1 MERSEA
7 FLMRIRVRLQGY
19 LHGYTESKSPEFDL
33 ELPSRITLAELIHEL
48 KIPDSEVWVAS
59 LNGQNV
65 PLSTALSNN
74 DQVIIFP
81 PITGG

>member
-1 MERSEA
+1 MERSRA
-7 FLMRIRVRLQGY
+7 FLMRVHVRLQGY

-33 ELPSRITLAELIHEL
+33 ELQSGITLAELIHNL

-59 LNGQNV
+59 LNGQTAPV
-65 PLSTALSNN
+65 STALSNN
-74 DQVIIFP
+74 DHVMVFP